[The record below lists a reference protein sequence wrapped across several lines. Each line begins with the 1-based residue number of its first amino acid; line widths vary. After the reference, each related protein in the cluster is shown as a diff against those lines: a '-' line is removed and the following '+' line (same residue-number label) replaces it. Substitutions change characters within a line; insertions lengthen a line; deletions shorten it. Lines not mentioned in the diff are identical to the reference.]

1 MSQRVLA
8 GRQSCLVWMPSWI
21 HIDSTINN
29 SWVGRC
35 GSKCCEKIRIA
46 RLGVAA
52 LLDVVSK
59 LVERYIVLVVNH
71 EPDLRAR
78 HKKLAKIFQDMRFA
92 TPLHF
97 RNQKD
102 FLPRRPRLFVFEA
115 GDVIEPFAPVSVPA
129 VRLNTVFCVRR
140 VRRHSLAGANPA
152 RQLSFQPV
160 AVGADDEGND
170 IV

>member
-1 MSQRVLA
+1 M
-8 GRQSCLVWMPSWI
+8 VWMPSLI

-129 VRLNTVFCVRR
+129 VRLNTVFCSIATDMVMVRGLMAHSAL
-140 VRRHSLAGANPA
+140 RRIPWSLVSRAEMNGITPIPCRMACRA
-152 RQLSFQPV
+152 
-160 AVGADDEGND
+160 
-170 IV
+170 